1 MYIEGHIRQSCG
13 DYNFELRGISGHGVM
28 YHNSN
33 TTGWGARGGKQMIV
47 ILMGRLLISLNRSTL
62 AQLEL
67 GQEENFVGSGQG
79 REVYFKTLQYY
90 RPM

>member
-13 DYNFELRGISGHGVM
+13 DHYFEFRGISGHGVM
-28 YHNSN
+28 YHDSN
-33 TTGWGARGGKQMIV
+33 TTRWGARGGKQMIV

-90 RPM
+90 RPI